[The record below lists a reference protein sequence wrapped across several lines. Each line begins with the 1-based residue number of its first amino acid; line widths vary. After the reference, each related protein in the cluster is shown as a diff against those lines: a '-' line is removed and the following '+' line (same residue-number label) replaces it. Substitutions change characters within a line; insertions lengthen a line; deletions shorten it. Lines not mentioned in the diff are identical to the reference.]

1 MAFKVLSSSDN
12 DLKEVLEERVD
23 KNSLFYR
30 FELLIHVGKQ

>member
-23 KNSLFYR
+23 KNSLF
-30 FELLIHVGKQ
+30 LSL